1 MAFFDGFTTYLY
13 NMTTNDHYQAE
24 LIRHLLAIDS
34 PEAMDAALA
43 DLLTPAEYQE
53 ISKRLQIFKLLREGV
68 PHRKIAE
75 TLGVGI
81 ATVSRG
87 SRALS
92 TLHASTPLPSS
103 QASSRNDAP

>member
-1 MAFFDGFTTYLY
+1 MPSNG
-13 NMTTNDHYQAE
+13 HYQAE
-24 LIRHLLAIDS
+24 LIDHLLSIDS
-34 PEAMDAALA
+34 PEAMDRALA
-43 DLLTPAEYQE
+43 SLLTPAEYQE

-87 SRALS
+87 SRALT
-92 TLHASTPLPSS
+92 TLHSS
-103 QASSRNDAP
+103 SPSSRNDAS